1 MKISASLVSALLV
14 AAGITM
20 LPSLSTAQS
29 RCEDGHWIEA
39 VLDDGRLIKLEDG
52 SLWQVDPIDRVT
64 SSIWLPISDIII
76 CGNRLI
82 NEDDNETVHARR
94 LR

>member
-1 MKISASLVSALLV
+1 MSWLAVAVRLIALVAMLALAATDRVSA
-14 AAGITM
+14 
-20 LPSLSTAQS
+20 QN
-29 RCEDGHWIEA
+29 CEESHWIEA
-39 VLDDGRLIKLEDG
+39 VLDDGRLIRLEDG
-52 SLWQVDPIDRVT
+52 SLWQVDSIDTVT
-64 SSIWLPISDIII
+64 SSIWLPVSNIII